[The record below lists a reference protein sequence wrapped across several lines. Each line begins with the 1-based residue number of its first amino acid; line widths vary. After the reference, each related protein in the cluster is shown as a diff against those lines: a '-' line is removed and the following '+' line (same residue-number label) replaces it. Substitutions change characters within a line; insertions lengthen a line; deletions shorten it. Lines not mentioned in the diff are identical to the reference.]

1 MGQQLKALLDAKGED
16 ADPALKER
24 LADGKM
30 TKEEA
35 SKVDLIKMVGTCV
48 NEFTEQELKDFKAGK
63 LQVLPKAYVEASK
76 KPEAEKNVLEIE
88 DGIWNELQKI
98 AGGLV
103 TQLVGDS
110 NEKDMT
116 STNYVAMVGAVPLIL
131 MLGFLGRKFI
141 MLQQE
146 KGEKKEKRK
155 GKKSQ

>member
-1 MGQQLKALLDAKGED
+1 MRPRPSKSAWLVSRSSLLALASGTTGCVAMSMRRVGVKRPSTLGILK
-16 ADPALKER
+16 R

-88 DGIWNELQKI
+88 DGIWKELQKI
-98 AGGLV
+98 V
-103 TQLVGDS
+103 
-110 NEKDMT
+110 
-116 STNYVAMVGAVPLIL
+116 
-131 MLGFLGRKFI
+131 
-141 MLQQE
+141 
-146 KGEKKEKRK
+146 
-155 GKKSQ
+155 